1 MLMAGSMHIQQVVD
15 KRLNR
20 LFLVSL
26 LRISLIIS
34 LVEGLIMLFLH
45 NIATIIP
52 IQENVLDTL
61 LLILVGSPL
70 LWIVVLKPLV
80 KVIATQQ
87 KITTEQI
94 RVNAELRMALDA
106 HALVSICDTGGRIIY
121 VNDKF
126 CELSGYS
133 QDELL
138 GKDHPIINSGYHD
151 NACILS
157 GYGKVNFVIL
167 KKADSVTG
175 WIVPLLLYWTKRAL
189 LTNIFQFVEILLFKN

>member
-138 GKDHPIINSGYHD
+138 GKDHPIIN
-151 NACILS
+151 
-157 GYGKVNFVIL
+157 
-167 KKADSVTG
+167 
-175 WIVPLLLYWTKRAL
+175 
-189 LTNIFQFVEILLFKN
+189 